1 MPRRSTRRFALAL
14 SFVCAATQTMAADK
28 PVMTWLLLDLPPTSI
43 IVDGKLTDGIS
54 DSTLKLIIQE
64 WPEVDHKIV
73 VVNGARGMAYLAE
86 GFPACFAGIIMTPER
101 EKLAYFSQTHQA
113 APLQLIARA
122 DVVGKLAK
130 NSKGEV
136 MPATLFDRTDLRG
149 IVVPQRSYSPVLD
162 ALLNLRGPQS
172 GIRNALA
179 ADSGANILKMLNL
192 GRGDYTLEYDF
203 VLAYQQKKN
212 PELLQPPGLK
222 SVPIAG
228 TASPRVGIG
237 CPHTDWGREAVMKID
252 AIMVKI
258 AKHPDYLNSQTKWL
272 TPDALKSFKRA
283 QDEFFKL
290 RNKPTDPKLY
300 EPWLVVK

>member
-1 MPRRSTRRFALAL
+1 MPGKKTPLAALTLAL
-14 SFVCAATQTMAADK
+14 LCSAAPTQAADR
-28 PVMTWLLLDLPPTSI
+28 PTMTWLLLDLPPTSI
-43 IVDGKLTDGIS
+43 IVDGKLTEGIS
-54 DSTLKLIIQE
+54 DSTLKLIVQE
-64 WPEVDHKIV
+64 WPEVDHKMV

-86 GFPACFAGIIMTPER
+86 GFPACFVGIIITPER

-122 DVVGKLAK
+122 DVAAKLAK

-136 MPATLFDRTDLRG
+136 LPATLFDRADLRG

-162 ALLNLRGPQS
+162 ALLSLRSPQS

-237 CPHTDWGREAVMKID
+237 CPHTEWGREAVMKID

-258 AKHPDYLNSQTKWL
+258 AKHPDYLNSQNKWL
-272 TPDALKSFKRA
+272 TPDALKAFKKA
-283 QDEFFKL
+283 QDEFF
-290 RNKPTDPKLY
+290 RVRAKPTDPKQY
-300 EPWLVVK
+300 EPWLLSK

>member
-1 MPRRSTRRFALAL
+1 MAHTLSTIAALL
-14 SFVCAATQTMAADK
+14 LAAAPAWAADK

-54 DSTLKLIIQE
+54 DTTLKLIMQE
-64 WPEVDHKIV
+64 WPEADHRTLM
-73 VVNGARGMAYLAE
+73 VNGARGMAYLAE

-101 EKLAYFSQTHQA
+101 EKLAYFTQTHQA
-113 APLQLIARA
+113 APLHLVARA
-122 DVVGKLAK
+122 DIVGKIAK

-136 MPATLFDRTDLRG
+136 LPATLFDRSDLRG

-162 ALLNLRGPQS
+162 ALLNLRGAQS
-172 GIRNALA
+172 GVRNALA

-192 GRGDYTLEYDF
+192 GRGDYTIEYDF
-203 VLAYQQKKN
+203 VLAYQQKRN

-222 SVPIAG
+222 SVPLAG
-228 TASPRVGIG
+228 TSSPKVGIG
-237 CPHTDWGREAVMKID
+237 CPHTDWGREAVQKID

-258 AKHPDYLNSQTKWL
+258 SKHPDYLNSQSKWL
-272 TPDALKSFKRA
+272 TPDALKSFKKT

-290 RNKPTDPKLY
+290 RAKPTDPSRY
-300 EPWLVVK
+300 EPWLIAK